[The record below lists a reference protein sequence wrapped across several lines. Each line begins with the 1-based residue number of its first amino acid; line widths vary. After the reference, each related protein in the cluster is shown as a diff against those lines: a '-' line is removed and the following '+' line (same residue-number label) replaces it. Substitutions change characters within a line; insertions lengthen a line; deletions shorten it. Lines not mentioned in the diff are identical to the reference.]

1 MTENQKNQIIRMRSN
16 GDGYRVISDKLG
28 LSLNTV
34 KSFCRRNNLGGVAK
48 PERKKIE
55 YSDEVAY
62 CQNCGA
68 EIRQIAKQKKK
79 RFCCDKCRNAWWNS
93 HLDLVKRKAMHKQ
106 TCPGCGKEFDVYGR
120 TPRKYCSH
128 ACYVADRFGGGRND
142 QAGF

>member
-16 GDGYRVISDKLG
+16 GDGYRVISEKLG

-34 KSFCRRNNLGGVAK
+34 KSFCRRSGLGGVAK

-55 YSDEVAY
+55 YSGEGAY
-62 CQNCGA
+62 CQNCGT

-79 RFCCDKCRNAWWNS
+79 RFCCDKCRNEWWNS
-93 HLDLVKRKAMHKQ
+93 HLDLVKRKSVHVQ
-106 TCPGCGKEFDVYGR
+106 TCPACGKEFEVYGR

-128 ACYVADRFGGGRND
+128 GCYIADRFGGGRND
-142 QAGF
+142 